1 MNGRG
6 LLLKIDLEIFCI
18 GKIGKRWEIGEN
30 RCCNK
35 GKEVNM
41 CQALEE
47 IEIKGKIEGS
57 VETYR
62 EFILSLQD
70 TIQRIAEKF
79 NLSLQKSEEGRKYW
93 K

>member
-1 MNGRG
+1 
-6 LLLKIDLEIFCI
+6 
-18 GKIGKRWEIGEN
+18 
-30 RCCNK
+30 
-35 GKEVNM
+35 M